1 MGMATAIAGTGILA
15 SGIQAIKGAQQQ
27 RDARQ
32 ALENYNR
39 QDLENVAEG
48 LQVST
53 LGADLQ
59 REEQARLASSQV
71 EALQG
76 AGARGLLGGLGR
88 VEAGNQMMN
97 REIAANLDA
106 QQKQIDQMY
115 AQDQANIR
123 GMQEQREVGDISALS
138 SQYNAGNAML
148 WQGIGGIA
156 QSGMAALSGGLGKGA
171 VDGKTP
177 PTTTTTSPTT
187 TTPTTTQF
195 DVYKSLSNTIGSMGA
210 TGGTARS
217 TAMKNALTNPDIAKN
232 YVADFG
238 SNFSQQSTQQ
248 PNYGPNPN
256 MNQFLMNQFY
266 SPNQRTQ

>member
-1 MGMATAIAGTGILA
+1 MGAMTAIAATGALA
-15 SGIQAIKGAQQQ
+15 SGIQAISGAKQR
-27 RDARQ
+27 RDAKN
-32 ALENYNR
+32 ALENYQR
-39 QDLENVAEG
+39 QELENVAEG

-71 EALQG
+71 GALQG

-138 SQYNAGNAML
+138 SQYNAGNAMM

-156 QSGMAALSGGLGKGA
+156 QSGMSALSNPKLWGGEGTTTTG
-171 VDGKTP
+171 GTTP
-177 PTTTTTSPTT
+177 STTTTSNPTVMN
-187 TTPTTTQF
+187 
-195 DVYKSLSNTIGSMGA
+195 DYIN
-210 TGGTARS
+210 
-217 TAMKNALTNPDIAKN
+217 N
-232 YVADFG
+232 FG
-238 SNFSQQSTQQ
+238 DRF
-248 PNYGPNPN
+248 N
-256 MNQFLMNQFY
+256 MNQFA
-266 SPNQRTQ
+266 RTV

>member
-1 MGMATAIAGTGILA
+1 MGVMTSIAAVGAIAAGV
-15 SGIQAIKGAQQQ
+15 QAIQGAKQK
-27 RDARQ
+27 REAKQ

-39 QDLENVAEG
+39 QDLENVSEG

-71 EALQG
+71 GALQG

-115 AQDQANIR
+115 AQDQSNIR

-156 QSGMAALSGGLGKGA
+156 QSGMSALSNPRLWGGEGNKLGASGFNPGNTNIPNQINFQPQTNFGA
-171 VDGKTP
+171 
-177 PTTTTTSPTT
+177 
-187 TTPTTTQF
+187 
-195 DVYKSLSNTIGSMGA
+195 SNSYMG
-210 TGGTARS
+210 
-217 TAMKNALTNPDIAKN
+217 
-232 YVADFG
+232 
-238 SNFSQQSTQQ
+238 
-248 PNYGPNPN
+248 
-256 MNQFLMNQFY
+256 QFLKGN
-266 SPNQRTQ
+266 

>member
-1 MGMATAIAGTGILA
+1 MGAMTAIAATGALA
-15 SGIQAIKGAQQQ
+15 SGIQAISGAKQR

-32 ALENYNR
+32 ALENYQR
-39 QDLENVAEG
+39 QELSNVAEG

-59 REEQARLASSQV
+59 REEQARLAASQV
-71 EALQG
+71 GALQG
-76 AGARGLLGGLGR
+76 AGVRGLVGGLGR
-88 VEAGNQMMN
+88 VEAGNQMVN
-97 REIAANLDA
+97 REIGANLDA

-138 SQYNAGNAML
+138 SQYNAGNAMM
-148 WQGIGGIA
+148 WQGIGGIS
-156 QSGMAALSGGLGKGA
+156 QSGMAALSNPKLW
-171 VDGKTP
+171 DGKDGGVETE
-177 PTTTTTSPTT
+177 TEDS
-187 TTPTTTQF
+187 
-195 DVYKSLSNTIGSMGA
+195 

-217 TAMKNALTNPDIAKN
+217 TAMKKALTDIAKN

-238 SNFSQQSTQQ
+238 SNFSQQPTQQ
-248 PNYGPNPN
+248 PNYDPNPN

-266 SPNQRTQ
+266 SPNQRTK